1 MLWTGRGCCGAEGL
15 VLAMCGRMR
24 NFVGTPIHRRPL
36 KNAADHSG
44 EDWRDDP
51 VPLKVSDNLPLAGV
65 PRIGNGSRDRGAGM
79 GRDMALYGAD
89 VLNIWRPR
97 DSEIEAF
104 AWDVRWACVQRS
116 SMMRRKIEKKFNQL
130 LKDADVFFAQ

>member
-1 MLWTGRGCCGAEGL
+1 
-15 VLAMCGRMR
+15 MR
-24 NFVGTPIHRRPL
+24 NFVGNPNTRRPL

-44 EDWRDDP
+44 KDWRERS
-51 VPLKVSDNLPLAGV
+51 VPLKASDNLPLAGV
-65 PRIGNGSRDRGAGM
+65 RALGMGHVIAGAGM

-104 AWDVRWACVQRS
+104 SGMSRWACVQRS
-116 SMMRRKIEKKFNQL
+116 SMMRRKIEKNSISF
-130 LKDADVFFAQ
+130 